1 MTRSE
6 FEAQGHDFND
16 LSTIMPALHCVL
28 DGYMDRREEGILRE
42 FVFDELVEEADNFE
56 RQSCA
61 YAMITALMVI
71 ERKFIGDNDIER
83 DLILEVLVELGPA
96 GVPTLEKK
104 YQKVWRTAL
113 SRREMERIVRESRGN
128 ANG

>member
-6 FEAQGHDFND
+6 FDAQGYDFNN

-28 DGYMDRREEGILRE
+28 DGYMDRREEGILRQL
-42 FVFDELVEEADNFE
+42 VFDGLVEKADNHE

-71 ERKFIGDNDIER
+71 ERKFIGGNDFER

-96 GVPTLEKK
+96 GVPTLERK
-104 YQKVWRTAL
+104 YQKVWCTAL
-113 SRREMERIVRESRGN
+113 SRREMERIVRESRPTN
-128 ANG
+128 HA